1 MERAEEM
8 NVDQKEYGTVGN
20 ISEQDEKEISLQDIL
35 YILRRRILWV
45 LGTFVVVVAAV
56 GVYLY
61 LATPI
66 YEATVTMRVEPT
78 QSGFSLE
85 NMFTNTSGTS
95 RIATE
100 VELIKS
106 RSNIVET
113 INRLGLYEQYLAEHE
128 WDEPPSINALVSR
141 VRGSISVS
149 TVRDTNIVSIS
160 VQNSNR
166 NRAMDT
172 ANMLAVVYNDMLK
185 GIAQNEFQTR
195 RQFIEHQIPNLE
207 AELAEAEQRL
217 RMYKE
222 SEGLILLDEE
232 ARNLLQAVTAYDRQI
247 TPYRIQ
253 MDDADQS
260 ARELQNQILRLGGRY
275 PSLAEVQ
282 QIGEVQDIMGQLRSL
297 RLELSS
303 ATAQGAAQTGEL
315 RSSISARENRLNN
328 LLVQQFSRSAQA
340 AEDVPPGLYTE
351 LASLY
356 TQSLLAETHILY
368 LSSLRE
374 NYQSRIRALP
384 QIEQR
389 MLELTRDVRS
399 KEGLYILLIEKLEE
413 TKITEAG
420 IIGTAMIVDEAIP
433 PTAPVAPNKRLIL
446 AVGALLGL
454 FLGVLLAF
462 LIETFDITLR
472 DEDTIKRIIG
482 DPVILGR
489 IPRLVMTGDG
499 KDFLSVY
506 KYPTSPGAEAFKLIS
521 ANILF
526 SMVKPPKVI
535 AVTSSEMGEGK
546 TTITANI
553 AVAMAQ
559 NGLKTIIV
567 DVDMRRPKIEQM
579 FGIDKNQG
587 GVVSYMLQNKEISS
601 LINKPYPDLP
611 KLHVLPVGPL
621 PPNPTSVLTSEK
633 FRLMIDGLRKVY
645 DRVVLDLPPILVASD
660 ALVCSRIADGAVL
673 VVRAGTASKRGVSMA
688 VESLRSSQTNLLGVV
703 INDITADNRY
713 GYYHY
718 YYYYSSDNS
727 GKQMNKRKAAR
738 AVRKAMK
745 DERRKNSH
753 AAKTIIADENEE
765 KDRQNA

>member
-172 ANMLAVVYNDMLK
+172 ANMLAMVYNDMLK

-499 KDFLSVY
+499 NEFLSVY

-645 DRVVLDLPPILVASD
+645 DRIVLDLPPILVASD